1 MYRRLADKNLD
12 AKLSVID
19 APVYIIIMTYFTSFA
34 PKGKA

>member
-1 MYRRLADKNLD
+1 MYRHLADKNLD

-19 APVYIIIMTYFTSFA
+19 TPVYIIIMTYFTSFA